1 MTPRPAS
8 AASAYSLRSDGFV
21 AGAPYRGAASGRPE
35 MLMAVPIQSG
45 ERLIGTLTARVDLAT
60 LGETLTRFAP
70 GETGRTSLLA
80 EDGRRIASSRAASA
94 EDMVLLYPPE
104 AIRARLAADGQP
116 AELRDNTGERVLGSV
131 RGVPGLDWVVVAAIP
146 SADVYRQ
153 LVRVRNVTLLIV
165 AVTLLLA
172 GGLGHGLG
180 IVIVRPLDRLT
191 KAAAKVAAG
200 DLDVDLAVTKGGE
213 VGYLTEVFNDMVA
226 RLRASRLELERLSVT
241 DPLTGLDN
249 RRRMTEALQNEVLRS
264 KRLKHTFAVLIADV
278 DLFKSYNDAHG
289 HPAGDE
295 ALKRVATV
303 LRETARDV
311 DSVARY
317 GGEEFFVLMPETSA
331 ASAAETAERIRQR
344 LAAQRLAA
352 GAVTLSVGVAEY
364 PKHGDSG
371 DALIRVADAAL
382 YQAKRL
388 GRDRVVIAPTIGEA
402 RAARG

>member
-1 MTPRPAS
+1 
-8 AASAYSLRSDGFV
+8 
-21 AGAPYRGAASGRPE
+21 
-35 MLMAVPIQSG
+35 
-45 ERLIGTLTARVDLAT
+45 
-60 LGETLTRFAP
+60 
-70 GETGRTSLLA
+70 
-80 EDGRRIASSRAASA
+80 
-94 EDMVLLYPPE
+94 
-104 AIRARLAADGQP
+104 
-116 AELRDNTGERVLGSV
+116 
-131 RGVPGLDWVVVAAIP
+131 
-146 SADVYRQ
+146 
-153 LVRVRNVTLLIV
+153 VTILIV
-165 AVTLLLA
+165 VVTLLLA

-180 IVIVRPLDRLT
+180 ILIVRPLDRLT

-226 RLRASRLELERLSVT
+226 RLRTSRLELERLSVT

-278 DLFKSYNDAHG
+278 DLFKSYNDTHG

-331 ASAAETAERIRQR
+331 ASAADTAERIRQA
-344 LAAQRLAA
+344 LAARRLAA

-382 YQAKRL
+382 YEAKRL
-388 GRDRVVIAPTIGEA
+388 GRDRVVVAPTIGGA